1 VGSMGGVDKAR
12 LREYVRLQRTR
23 RRESPDYVERVLEQA
38 DGRQICCYVALPGEP
53 PTAAIID
60 ALTAR
65 GDTVYLPIAHPGGAM
80 TWTDASTSRPW
91 RAWGVRGQP
100 HGHLAEV
107 ALTAVDCVIVPA
119 LAVAP
124 DGHRLGQGGGYYDRF
139 LPRVPGARTV
149 ALIWSGELLD
159 DVGAQPHD
167 VAVDSWVVAD
177 E

>member
-23 RRESPDYVERVLEQA
+23 RRESPDYVERVLEQ
-38 DGRQICCYVALPGEP
+38 
-53 PTAAIID
+53 AIID